1 MENIE
6 FWKDIVG
13 YEGRYQV
20 SNNGN
25 VKSLARITESRK
37 GVFQNKKEVIL
48 KSFDSGRGYLKYKL
62 CSSGEK
68 TISAHKLVAMAFI
81 ENPENKS
88 QINHL
93 NGLKK
98 DNRACN
104 LEWCTGSEN
113 VIHSLNNNLK
123 ISQKGSEHGMSK
135 LTEKNVLEIRKIG
148 RTKTLKEIG
157 KIYNVDASSISLVLL
172 NKIWKHI

>member
-13 YEGRYQV
+13 YEGRYKV

-37 GVFQNKKEVIL
+37 GVFQNKKEVML

-98 DNRACN
+98 DNRVCN

-157 KIYNVDASSISLVLL
+157 KIYNVDASLISLVLL